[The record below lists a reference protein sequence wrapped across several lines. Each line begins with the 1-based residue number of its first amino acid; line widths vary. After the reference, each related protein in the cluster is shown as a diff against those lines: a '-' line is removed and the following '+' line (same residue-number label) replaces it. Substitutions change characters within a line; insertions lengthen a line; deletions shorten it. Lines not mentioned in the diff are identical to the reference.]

1 MDMDS
6 DYIWE
11 EVVDQLTYPIIKWPS
26 GTIQYLRP
34 DLSWTSIPDDR
45 RVGFETILA
54 TVFDIFVITYVL
66 GEIFFPSKDIAMKGV
81 NANLGHGEVL

>member
-1 MDMDS
+1 MDS
-6 DYIWE
+6 DYISE

-45 RVGFETILA
+45 RVGSKPSWQLFL
-54 TVFDIFVITYVL
+54 IF
-66 GEIFFPSKDIAMKGV
+66 S
-81 NANLGHGEVL
+81 